1 MSLVISGKRNFLV
14 TNILHN
20 IFLCFPQKKKMIHV
34 DLGEKSI
41 DALNGSEHDKCVVL
55 IASCKYNEF
64 SQNV

>member
-1 MSLVISGKRNFLV
+1 MDVNGNRNFLV
-14 TNILHN
+14 TNIPHN
-20 IFLCFPQKKKMIHV
+20 IFLCFPQKKKIIYV

-41 DALNGSEHDKCVVL
+41 DALNGSEHDKRVVL